1 MINTAARLVALMSRF
16 AEHTGLSI
24 STVSRH
30 ATGSG
35 DTVARLR
42 RGGTITIKRFDR
54 AVRFLS
60 DNWPES
66 LAWPTDVPRPHSPR
80 RAPRRRRPNPRTD

>member
-1 MINTAARLVALMSRF
+1 MDDTAGRLVALMGRF
-16 AEHTGLSI
+16 AKHTGLSI

-35 DTVARLR
+35 DTVARLQ
-42 RGGTITIKRFDR
+42 RGGTMTIKRFDR

-60 DNWPES
+60 DNWPDS
-66 LAWPTDVPRPHSPR
+66 MAWPGDVPRPPSSR
-80 RAPRRRRPNPRTD
+80 LALKRRRPNRRTD